1 MFESRWRF
9 HLTEWAQ
16 RAGARDERYAEC
28 WAGLQDH
35 FTS

>member
-16 RAGARDERYAEC
+16 REGARDAGYADC

-35 FTS
+35 FKA